1 MSKGK
6 LIILGTTHFITHHF
20 SVGYHV
26 VITLPKE
33 EQAKAADLARNI
45 VTKNIMRCTE
55 DKQTAKGT
63 LKFILPLEELPNFS
77 KTFSA
82 LE

>member
-6 LIILGTTHFITHHF
+6 LIILGTTNFITHHF

-33 EQAKAADLARNI
+33 DQAKNAEICRNI
-45 VTKNIMRCTE
+45 VTKNLTNCKE

-63 LKFILPLEELPNFS
+63 LKFILPLEELPNFA
-77 KTFSA
+77 KTFAA
-82 LE
+82 L